1 MPPLRLVFMGS
12 ADFSVPVLDAL
23 IKAGHEII
31 AVYSQPPR
39 PADRGQKEKSSAV
52 HAFAHRKGLDVR
64 TPETFEDENEQAAF
78 RALFKAGGADGAVVV
93 AYGLR
98 LPKAALDA
106 PRLGCLNVHA
116 SLLPRWRGAA
126 PIQRAILEGDTVT
139 GVSIMQIDEGMDTGP
154 VLLARKVPITA
165 DTTAGTLHDEL
176 AALGAEMMLK
186 ALAGLEAGT
195 LEPVPQA
202 ADGVTLAPKLNRAD
216 GRLDWRRP
224 ADELERQVRAFNP
237 WPGVWVEYEGQRI
250 KVLAAAVEEG
260 AAGGGATGTLS
271 GTLPGILID
280 DALGVATGG
289 VGTGAGVL
297 RLLRVQRAGRDPQ
310 DAETFILG
318 YPMPAGTR
326 LE

>member
-1 MPPLRLVFMGS
+1 MPRPRLVFMGS

-23 IKAGHEII
+23 IAAGHEII

-39 PADRGQKEKSSAV
+39 PADRGQREKSSAV

-78 RALFKAGGADGAVVV
+78 KALFKARGADGADGAVVV

-98 LPKAALDA
+98 LPKVVFDA

-139 GVSIMQIDEGMDTGP
+139 GISIMQIDEGMDTGP

-176 AALGAEMMLK
+176 AALGAEMIVE
-186 ALAGLEAGT
+186 ALAGLEAGA
-195 LEPVPQA
+195 LEPVPQGTE
-202 ADGVTLAPKLNRAD
+202 GVTHAGKLSRAD

-224 ADELERQVRAFNP
+224 ADELERRVRALNP
-237 WPGVWVEYEGQRI
+237 WPGVWVKYEGERI

-260 AAGGGATGTLS
+260 APGGGET
-271 GTLPGILID
+271 GTLPGTLID
-280 DALGVATGG
+280 DTLGVT
-289 VGTGAGVL
+289 TGAGVL
-297 RLLRVQRAGRDPQ
+297 KLLRVQRAGRDPQ

>member
-1 MPPLRLVFMGS
+1 MPRPRLVFMGS

-23 IKAGHEII
+23 IAAGHEII

-39 PADRGQKEKSSAV
+39 PADRGQREKSSAV

-78 RALFKAGGADGAVVV
+78 KALFKARGADGADGAVVV

-98 LPKAALDA
+98 LPKVVFDA

-139 GVSIMQIDEGMDTGP
+139 GISIMQIDEGMDTGP

-176 AALGAEMMLK
+176 AALGAEMIVE

-195 LEPVPQA
+195 LKPVPQGTE
-202 ADGVTLAPKLNRAD
+202 GVTHAGKLSRAD

-224 ADELERQVRAFNP
+224 ADELERRVRALNP
-237 WPGVWVEYEGQRI
+237 WPGVWVKYEGERI

-260 AAGGGATGTLS
+260 APGGGET
-271 GTLPGILID
+271 GTLPGTLID
-280 DALGVATGG
+280 DTLGVT
-289 VGTGAGVL
+289 TGAGVL

>member
-1 MPPLRLVFMGS
+1 MVF
-12 ADFSVPVLDAL
+12 
-23 IKAGHEII
+23 
-31 AVYSQPPR
+31 
-39 PADRGQKEKSSAV
+39 
-52 HAFAHRKGLDVR
+52 
-64 TPETFEDENEQAAF
+64 
-78 RALFKAGGADGAVVV
+78 
-93 AYGLR
+93 
-98 LPKAALDA
+98 DA

-139 GVSIMQIDEGMDTGP
+139 GISIMQIDEGMDTGP

-176 AALGAEMMLK
+176 AALGAEMIVE
-186 ALAGLEAGT
+186 AQAGLEART
-195 LEPVPQA
+195 LKPVPQGTE
-202 ADGVTLAPKLNRAD
+202 GVTHAGKLSRAD

-224 ADELERQVRAFNP
+224 ADELERRVRALNP
-237 WPGVWVEYEGQRI
+237 WPGVWVKYEGERI

-260 AAGGGATGTLS
+260 APGGGET
-271 GTLPGILID
+271 GTLPGTLID
-280 DALGVATGG
+280 DTLGVT
-289 VGTGAGVL
+289 TGAGVL
-297 RLLRVQRAGRDPQ
+297 RLLRVQRAGKDPQ

>member
-1 MPPLRLVFMGS
+1 MPRPRLIFMGS

-39 PADRGQKEKSSAV
+39 PAGRGQREKPSAV
-52 HAFAHRKGLDVR
+52 HAFAHQKGLDVR
-64 TPETFEDENEQAAF
+64 NPETFDEVDEQAAF
-78 RALFKAGGADGAVVV
+78 RALFEARGDNGADGAVVV
-93 AYGLR
+93 AYGLK
-98 LPKAALDA
+98 LPKAVIDA

-139 GVSIMQIDEGMDTGP
+139 GVSIMRIDEGMDTGP

-165 DTTAGTLHDEL
+165 DTTAETLHDEL
-176 AALGAEMMLK
+176 AALGAGMMVE

-195 LEPVPQA
+195 LEPVPQS
-202 ADGVTLAPKLNRAD
+202 ADGVTHAGKLNRAD
-216 GRLDWRRP
+216 GRIDWHRP
-224 ADELERQVRAFNP
+224 AVELERQVRALNP
-237 WPGVWVEYEGQRI
+237 WPGVWVEHGGERI

-260 AAGGGATGTLS
+260 AAGGGAAGMLPGTL
-271 GTLPGILID
+271 ID
-280 DALGVATGG
+280 GALGVATGD
-289 VGTGAGVL
+289 GVL
-297 RLLRVQRAGRDPQ
+297 RLSRVQRAGRDPQ
-310 DAETFILG
+310 DAEAFILG

>member
-1 MPPLRLVFMGS
+1 MPRPRLIFMGS

-23 IKAGHEII
+23 IAAGHEII

-39 PADRGQKEKSSAV
+39 PADRGQKEKPSAV

-64 TPETFEDENEQAAF
+64 MPETFEDENEQAAF
-78 RALFKAGGADGAVVV
+78 KALFKARGADGADGAVVV

-98 LPKAALDA
+98 LPKVVFDA

-139 GVSIMQIDEGMDTGP
+139 GISIMQIDEGMDTGP

-176 AALGAEMMLK
+176 AVLGAEMIVE
-186 ALAGLEAGT
+186 ALAGLEAGA
-195 LEPVPQA
+195 LEPVPQGTE
-202 ADGVTLAPKLNRAD
+202 GVTHAGKLSRAD

-224 ADELERQVRAFNP
+224 ADELERRVRALNP
-237 WPGVWVEYEGQRI
+237 WPGVWVKYEGERI

-260 AAGGGATGTLS
+260 APGGGET
-271 GTLPGILID
+271 GTLPGTLID
-280 DALGVATGG
+280 DTLGVT
-289 VGTGAGVL
+289 TGAGVL
-297 RLLRVQRAGRDPQ
+297 KLLRVQRAGRDPQ

>member
-1 MPPLRLVFMGS
+1 MPRPRLVFMGS

-23 IKAGHEII
+23 IAAGHEII

-39 PADRGQKEKSSAV
+39 PADRGQREKSSTV

-78 RALFKAGGADGAVVV
+78 KALFKARGADGADGAVVV

-98 LPKAALDA
+98 LPKVVFDA

-139 GVSIMQIDEGMDTGP
+139 GISIMQIDEGMDTGP

-176 AALGAEMMLK
+176 AALGAEMIVE

-195 LEPVPQA
+195 LKPVPQGTE
-202 ADGVTLAPKLNRAD
+202 GVTHAGKLSRAD

-224 ADELERQVRAFNP
+224 ADELERRVRALNP
-237 WPGVWVEYEGQRI
+237 WPGVWVKYEGERI

-260 AAGGGATGTLS
+260 APGGGET
-271 GTLPGILID
+271 GTLPGTLID
-280 DALGVATGG
+280 DTLGVT
-289 VGTGAGVL
+289 TGAGVL

>member
-1 MPPLRLVFMGS
+1 MGS

-31 AVYSQPPR
+31 AVYSPLPR
-39 PADRGQKEKSSAV
+39 PAGRGQREKPSAV
-52 HAFAHRKGLDVR
+52 HAFARGKGLDVR

-78 RALFKAGGADGAVVV
+78 ADLSADAAVVV

-98 LPKAALDA
+98 LPKAVIDA

-126 PIQRAILEGDTVT
+126 PIQRAILEGDTET
-139 GVSIMQIDEGMDTGP
+139 GVSIMRIDEGMDTGP
-154 VLLARKVPITA
+154 VLLAGKVPITA

-176 AALGAEMMLK
+176 SALGAEMMLK
-186 ALAGLEAGT
+186 ALAGLDAGT

-202 ADGVTLAPKLNRAD
+202 ADGVTLAPKLSRAD
-216 GRLDWRRP
+216 GRIDWRRP
-224 ADELERQVRAFNP
+224 AAGLERQVRALNP
-237 WPGVWVEYEGQRI
+237 WPGVWVEHGGERI

-260 AAGGGATGTLS
+260 AAG
-271 GTLPGILID
+271 TLPGTLID
-280 DALGVATGG
+280 DALGVATGD
-289 VGTGAGVL
+289 GVL
-297 RLLRVQRAGRDPQ
+297 RLSRVQRAGRDPQ
-310 DAETFILG
+310 DAEAFILG

>member
-1 MPPLRLVFMGS
+1 MPRPRLVFMGS

-23 IKAGHEII
+23 IAAGHEII

-39 PADRGQKEKSSAV
+39 PADRGQREKSSAV

-78 RALFKAGGADGAVVV
+78 KALFKARGADGADGAVVV

-98 LPKAALDA
+98 LPKVVFDA

-139 GVSIMQIDEGMDTGP
+139 GISIMQIDEGMDTGP

-176 AALGAEMMLK
+176 AALGAEMIVE
-186 ALAGLEAGT
+186 ALAGLEAGA
-195 LEPVPQA
+195 LEPVPQGTE
-202 ADGVTLAPKLNRAD
+202 GVTHAGKLSRAD

-224 ADELERQVRAFNP
+224 ADELERRVRALNP
-237 WPGVWVEYEGQRI
+237 WPGVWVKYEGERI

-260 AAGGGATGTLS
+260 APGGGET
-271 GTLPGILID
+271 GTLPGTFID
-280 DALGVATGG
+280 DTLGVT
-289 VGTGAGVL
+289 TGAGVL

>member
-1 MPPLRLVFMGS
+1 MPRPRLVFMGS

-23 IKAGHEII
+23 IAAGHEII

-39 PADRGQKEKSSAV
+39 PADRGQREKSSTV

-78 RALFKAGGADGAVVV
+78 KALFKARGADGAHRALVV
-93 AYGLR
+93 ADWRR
-98 LPKAALDA
+98 LPKVVFDV

-139 GVSIMQIDEGMDTGP
+139 GISIMQIDEGMDTGP

-176 AALGAEMMLK
+176 AALGAEMIVE
-186 ALAGLEAGT
+186 ALAGLEAGA
-195 LEPVPQA
+195 LEPVPQGTE
-202 ADGVTLAPKLNRAD
+202 GVTHAGKLSRAD

-224 ADELERQVRAFNP
+224 ADELERRVRALNP
-237 WPGVWVEYEGQRI
+237 WPGVWVKYEGERI

-260 AAGGGATGTLS
+260 APGGGET
-271 GTLPGILID
+271 GTLPGTLID
-280 DALGVATGG
+280 DTLGVT
-289 VGTGAGVL
+289 TGAGVL

>member
-1 MPPLRLVFMGS
+1 MPRPRLVFMGS

-23 IKAGHEII
+23 IAAGHEII

-39 PADRGQKEKSSAV
+39 PADRGQREKSSAV

-78 RALFKAGGADGAVVV
+78 KALFKARGDDGADGAVVV

-98 LPKAALDA
+98 LPKVVFDA

-139 GVSIMQIDEGMDTGP
+139 GISIMQIDEGMDTGP

-176 AALGAEMMLK
+176 AALGAEMIVE

-195 LEPVPQA
+195 LKPVPQGTE
-202 ADGVTLAPKLNRAD
+202 GVTHAGKLSRAD

-224 ADELERQVRAFNP
+224 ADELERRVRALNP
-237 WPGVWVEYEGQRI
+237 WPGVWVKYEGERI

-260 AAGGGATGTLS
+260 APGGGET
-271 GTLPGILID
+271 GTLPGTFID
-280 DALGVATGG
+280 DTLGVT
-289 VGTGAGVL
+289 TGAGVL

>member
-1 MPPLRLVFMGS
+1 MPPLRLIFMGS
-12 ADFSVPVLDAL
+12 PDFSVPVLDAL

-39 PADRGQKEKSSAV
+39 PADRGQREKPSAV
-52 HAFAHRKGLDVR
+52 HAFALGKGLDVR
-64 TPETFEDENEQAAF
+64 TPETLEDENDQAAF

-98 LPKAALDA
+98 LPKAVLDA

-154 VLLARKVPITA
+154 VLLTREVPITA

-176 AALGAEMMLK
+176 AALGAEMMVE

-195 LEPVPQA
+195 LEPLPQA
-202 ADGVTLAPKLNRAD
+202 ADGITHAGKLNRAD

-224 ADELERQVRAFNP
+224 AVELERQVRALNP
-237 WPGVWVEYEGQRI
+237 WPGVSVEYEGERI

-260 AAGGGATGTLS
+260 AAGGGATE
-271 GTLPGILID
+271 TLPGTLID
-280 DALGVATGG
+280 DALGVA
-289 VGTGAGVL
+289 TGAGVL

-318 YPMPAGTR
+318 YPMAAGTR
-326 LE
+326 VE

>member
-1 MPPLRLVFMGS
+1 MPRPRLVFMGS

-23 IKAGHEII
+23 IAAGHEII

-39 PADRGQKEKSSAV
+39 PADRGQREKSSTV

-78 RALFKAGGADGAVVV
+78 KALFKARGADGAVVV

-98 LPKAALDA
+98 LPKVVFDA

-139 GVSIMQIDEGMDTGP
+139 GISIMQIDEGMDTGP

-176 AALGAEMMLK
+176 AALGAEMIVE

-195 LEPVPQA
+195 LKPVPQGTE
-202 ADGVTLAPKLNRAD
+202 GVTHAGKLSRAD

-224 ADELERQVRAFNP
+224 ADELERRVRALNP
-237 WPGVWVEYEGQRI
+237 WPGVWVKYEGERI
-250 KVLAAAVEEG
+250 KVLAAVVEEG
-260 AAGGGATGTLS
+260 APGGGET
-271 GTLPGILID
+271 GTLPGTLID
-280 DALGVATGG
+280 DTLGVT
-289 VGTGAGVL
+289 TGAGVL

-310 DAETFILG
+310 DVETFILG

>member
-1 MPPLRLVFMGS
+1 MPRPRLVFMGS

-23 IKAGHEII
+23 IAAGHEII

-39 PADRGQKEKSSAV
+39 PADRGQREKSSTV

-78 RALFKAGGADGAVVV
+78 KALFKARGADGADGAVVV

-98 LPKAALDA
+98 LPKVVFDA

-139 GVSIMQIDEGMDTGP
+139 GISIMQIDEGMDTGP

-176 AALGAEMMLK
+176 AALGAEMIVE

-195 LEPVPQA
+195 LKPVPQGTE
-202 ADGVTLAPKLNRAD
+202 GVTHAGKLSRAD

-224 ADELERQVRAFNP
+224 ADELERRVRALNP
-237 WPGVWVEYEGQRI
+237 WPGVWVKYEGERI

-260 AAGGGATGTLS
+260 APGGGET
-271 GTLPGILID
+271 GTLPGTLID
-280 DALGVATGG
+280 DTLGVT
-289 VGTGAGVL
+289 TGAGVL
-297 RLLRVQRAGRDPQ
+297 RLLRVQRAGKDPQ

>member
-1 MPPLRLVFMGS
+1 MPRPRLVFMGS

-23 IKAGHEII
+23 IAAGHEII

-39 PADRGQKEKSSAV
+39 PADRGQREKFSAV

-78 RALFKAGGADGAVVV
+78 KALFKARGADGVVVV

-98 LPKAALDA
+98 LPKVVFDA

-139 GVSIMQIDEGMDTGP
+139 GISIMQIDEGMDTGP

-176 AALGAEMMLK
+176 AALGAEMIVE

-195 LEPVPQA
+195 LKPVPQGTE
-202 ADGVTLAPKLNRAD
+202 GVTHAGKLSRAD

-224 ADELERQVRAFNP
+224 ADELERRVRALNP
-237 WPGVWVEYEGQRI
+237 WPGVWVKYEGERI

-260 AAGGGATGTLS
+260 APGGGET
-271 GTLPGILID
+271 GTLPGTFID
-280 DALGVATGG
+280 DTLGVT
-289 VGTGAGVL
+289 TGAGVL
-297 RLLRVQRAGRDPQ
+297 KLLRVQRAGRDPQ

>member
-1 MPPLRLVFMGS
+1 MGS

-31 AVYSQPPR
+31 AVYSPLPR
-39 PADRGQKEKSSAV
+39 PAGRGQREKPSAV
-52 HAFAHRKGLDVR
+52 HAFARSKGLDVR

-78 RALFKAGGADGAVVV
+78 ADLSADAAVVV

-98 LPKAALDA
+98 LPKAVIDA

-126 PIQRAILEGDTVT
+126 PIQRAILEGDTET
-139 GVSIMQIDEGMDTGP
+139 GVSIMRIDEGMDTGP
-154 VLLARKVPITA
+154 VLLAGKVPITA

-176 AALGAEMMLK
+176 SALGAEMMLK
-186 ALAGLEAGT
+186 ALAGLDAGT

-202 ADGVTLAPKLNRAD
+202 ADGVTLAPKLSRAD
-216 GRLDWRRP
+216 GRIDWRRP
-224 ADELERQVRAFNP
+224 AAGLERQVRALNP
-237 WPGVWVEYEGQRI
+237 WPGVWVEHGGERI

-260 AAGGGATGTLS
+260 AAG
-271 GTLPGILID
+271 TLPGTLID
-280 DALGVATGG
+280 DALGVATGD
-289 VGTGAGVL
+289 GVL
-297 RLLRVQRAGRDPQ
+297 RLSRVQRAGRDPQ
-310 DAETFILG
+310 DAEAFILG

>member
-1 MPPLRLVFMGS
+1 MPRPRLVFMGS

-23 IKAGHEII
+23 IAAGHEII

-39 PADRGQKEKSSAV
+39 PADRGQREKSSAV

-78 RALFKAGGADGAVVV
+78 KALFKARGADGAVVV

-98 LPKAALDA
+98 LPKVVFDA

-139 GVSIMQIDEGMDTGP
+139 GISIMQIDEGMDTGP

-176 AALGAEMMLK
+176 AALGAEMIVE
-186 ALAGLEAGT
+186 ALAGLEAGI
-195 LEPVPQA
+195 LKPVPQGTE
-202 ADGVTLAPKLNRAD
+202 GVTHAGKLSRAD

-224 ADELERQVRAFNP
+224 ADELERRVRALNP
-237 WPGVWVEYEGQRI
+237 WPGVWVKYEGERI

-260 AAGGGATGTLS
+260 TPGGGET
-271 GTLPGILID
+271 GTLPGTLID
-280 DALGVATGG
+280 DTLGVT
-289 VGTGAGVL
+289 TGAGVL
-297 RLLRVQRAGRDPQ
+297 KLLRVQRAGRDPQ

>member
-1 MPPLRLVFMGS
+1 MPRPRLVFMGS

-23 IKAGHEII
+23 IAAGHEII

-39 PADRGQKEKSSAV
+39 PADRGQREKSSAV

-78 RALFKAGGADGAVVV
+78 KALFKARGADGADGAVVV

-98 LPKAALDA
+98 LPKVVFDA

-139 GVSIMQIDEGMDTGP
+139 GISIMQIDEGMDTGP

-176 AALGAEMMLK
+176 AALGAEMIVE
-186 ALAGLEAGT
+186 ALAGLEAGA
-195 LEPVPQA
+195 LEPVPQGTE
-202 ADGVTLAPKLNRAD
+202 GVTHAGKLSRAD

-224 ADELERQVRAFNP
+224 ADELERRVRALNP
-237 WPGVWVEYEGQRI
+237 WPGVWVKYEGERI

-260 AAGGGATGTLS
+260 APGGGET
-271 GTLPGILID
+271 GTLPGTLID
-280 DALGVATGG
+280 DTLGVT
-289 VGTGAGVL
+289 TGAGVL

>member
-1 MPPLRLVFMGS
+1 MPRPRLVFMGS

-23 IKAGHEII
+23 IAAGHEII

-39 PADRGQKEKSSAV
+39 PADRGQREKSSTV

-78 RALFKAGGADGAVVV
+78 KALFKAKGADGADGAVVV

-98 LPKAALDA
+98 LPKVVFDA

-139 GVSIMQIDEGMDTGP
+139 GISIMQIDEGMDTGP
-154 VLLARKVPITA
+154 VLLARKAPITA

-176 AALGAEMMLK
+176 AALGAEMIVE

-195 LEPVPQA
+195 LKPVPQGTE
-202 ADGVTLAPKLNRAD
+202 GVTHAGKLSRAD

-224 ADELERQVRAFNP
+224 ADELERRVRALNP
-237 WPGVWVEYEGQRI
+237 WPGVWVKYEGERI
-250 KVLAAAVEEG
+250 KVLAAVVEEG
-260 AAGGGATGTLS
+260 APGGGET
-271 GTLPGILID
+271 GTLPGTFID
-280 DALGVATGG
+280 DTLGVT
-289 VGTGAGVL
+289 TGAGVL

>member
-1 MPPLRLVFMGS
+1 MTPLRLIFMGS
-12 ADFSVPVLDAL
+12 PDFSVPVLEAL
-23 IKAGHEII
+23 IEAGHEII

-39 PADRGQKEKSSAV
+39 PAGRGQKEKSSAV
-52 HAFAHRKGLDVR
+52 HAFAQRKGLDVR

-78 RALFKAGGADGAVVV
+78 ADLSADCAVVV
-93 AYGLR
+93 AYGLK
-98 LPKAALDA
+98 LPKATLDA

-126 PIQRAILEGDTVT
+126 PIQRAILEGDRET

-154 VLLARKVPITA
+154 VLLAREVPITA
-165 DTTAGTLHDEL
+165 DTTAGTLHDAL
-176 AALGAEMMLK
+176 AALGAEMMVE
-186 ALAGLEAGT
+186 ALAGIEAGT

-202 ADGVTLAPKLNRAD
+202 ADGVTHAGKLSRAD

-224 ADELERQVRAFNP
+224 ADELERRVRALNP
-237 WPGVWVEYEGQRI
+237 WPGMWVEHEGERI

-260 AAGGGATGTLS
+260 AAGGGEA
-271 GTLPGILID
+271 GTLPGTLPGTLID
-280 DALGVATGG
+280 DALGVA
-289 VGTGAGVL
+289 TGAGVL

>member
-1 MPPLRLVFMGS
+1 MPRPRLVFMGS

-23 IKAGHEII
+23 IAAGHEII

-39 PADRGQKEKSSAV
+39 PADRGQREKSSAV

-78 RALFKAGGADGAVVV
+78 KALFKARGADGAVVV

-98 LPKAALDA
+98 LPMAVFDA

-139 GVSIMQIDEGMDTGP
+139 GISIMQIDEGMDTGP

-176 AALGAEMMLK
+176 AALGAEMIVE
-186 ALAGLEAGT
+186 ALAGLEAGI
-195 LEPVPQA
+195 LKPVPQGTE
-202 ADGVTLAPKLNRAD
+202 GVTHAGKLSRAD

-224 ADELERQVRAFNP
+224 ADELERRVRALNP
-237 WPGVWVEYEGQRI
+237 WPGVWVKYEGERI

-260 AAGGGATGTLS
+260 APGGGET
-271 GTLPGILID
+271 GTLPGTLID
-280 DALGVATGG
+280 DTLGVT
-289 VGTGAGVL
+289 TGAGVL
-297 RLLRVQRAGRDPQ
+297 KLLRVQRAGRDPQ

>member
-1 MPPLRLVFMGS
+1 MPRPRLVFMGS

-23 IKAGHEII
+23 IAAGHEII

-39 PADRGQKEKSSAV
+39 PADRGQREKSSTV

-78 RALFKAGGADGAVVV
+78 KALFKARGADGADGAVVV

-98 LPKAALDA
+98 LPKVVFDA

-139 GVSIMQIDEGMDTGP
+139 GISIMQIDEGMDTGP

-176 AALGAEMMLK
+176 AALGAEMIVE
-186 ALAGLEAGT
+186 ALAGLEAGA
-195 LEPVPQA
+195 LEPVPQGTE
-202 ADGVTLAPKLNRAD
+202 GVTHAGKLSRAD

-224 ADELERQVRAFNP
+224 ADELERRVRALNP
-237 WPGVWVEYEGQRI
+237 WPGVWVKYEGERI

-260 AAGGGATGTLS
+260 APGGGET
-271 GTLPGILID
+271 GTLPGTLID
-280 DALGVATGG
+280 DTLGVT
-289 VGTGAGVL
+289 TGAGVL
-297 RLLRVQRAGRDPQ
+297 KLLRVQRAGRDPQ

>member
-1 MPPLRLVFMGS
+1 MPRPRLVFMGS

-23 IKAGHEII
+23 IAAGHEII

-39 PADRGQKEKSSAV
+39 PADRGQREKSSTV

-78 RALFKAGGADGAVVV
+78 KALFKARGADGAVVV

-98 LPKAALDA
+98 LPKVVFDA

-139 GVSIMQIDEGMDTGP
+139 GISIMQIDEGMDTGP

-176 AALGAEMMLK
+176 AALGAEMIVE

-195 LEPVPQA
+195 LKPVPQGTE
-202 ADGVTLAPKLNRAD
+202 GVTHAGKLSRAD

-224 ADELERQVRAFNP
+224 ADELERRVRALNP
-237 WPGVWVEYEGQRI
+237 WPGVWVKYEGERI
-250 KVLAAAVEEG
+250 KVLTAAVEEG
-260 AAGGGATGTLS
+260 APGGGET
-271 GTLPGILID
+271 GTLPGTLID
-280 DALGVATGG
+280 DTLGVT
-289 VGTGAGVL
+289 TGAGVL

-310 DAETFILG
+310 DVETFILG

>member
-1 MPPLRLVFMGS
+1 MPRPRLVFMGS
-12 ADFSVPVLDAL
+12 ADFSVPVLNAL
-23 IKAGHEII
+23 IAAGHEII
-31 AVYSQPPR
+31 AIYSQPPR
-39 PADRGQKEKSSAV
+39 PADRGQREKSSAV

-78 RALFKAGGADGAVVV
+78 KALFKARGADGADGAVVV

-98 LPKAALDA
+98 LPKVVLDA
-106 PRLGCLNVHA
+106 PRVGCLNVHA

-139 GVSIMQIDEGMDTGP
+139 GISIMQIDEGMDTGP

-176 AALGAEMMLK
+176 AALGAEMIVE

-195 LEPVPQA
+195 LKPVPQGTE
-202 ADGVTLAPKLNRAD
+202 GVTHAGKLSRAD

-224 ADELERQVRAFNP
+224 ADELERRVRALNP
-237 WPGVWVEYEGQRI
+237 WPGVWVKYEGERI

-260 AAGGGATGTLS
+260 APGGGET
-271 GTLPGILID
+271 GTLPGTFID
-280 DALGVATGG
+280 DTLGVTT
-289 VGTGAGVL
+289 GTGVL
-297 RLLRVQRAGRDPQ
+297 KLLRVQRAGRDPQ

>member
-1 MPPLRLVFMGS
+1 MGS
-12 ADFSVPVLDAL
+12 PDFAVPVLDAL

-39 PADRGQKEKSSAV
+39 PADRGQREKPSAV

-78 RALFKAGGADGAVVV
+78 ADLSADCAVVV
-93 AYGLR
+93 AYGLK
-98 LPKAALDA
+98 LPKAVIDA

-154 VLLARKVPITA
+154 VLLAREVPITA
-165 DTTAGTLHDEL
+165 DTTAGTLHDAL
-176 AALGAEMMLK
+176 AALGAEMIVE
-186 ALAGLEAGT
+186 ALAGIEAGT

-202 ADGVTLAPKLNRAD
+202 ADGVTHAPKLSRAD
-216 GRLDWRRP
+216 GRLDWRRR
-224 ADELERQVRAFNP
+224 AVELERQVRAFNP
-237 WPGVWVEYEGQRI
+237 RPGVWVEYEGQRI
-250 KVLAAAVEEG
+250 KVLASAVEE
-260 AAGGGATGTLS
+260 AAPSGGDTEPGT
-271 GTLPGILID
+271 LID
-280 DALGVATGG
+280 DALGVATGS
-289 VGTGAGVL
+289 GVL
-297 RLLRVQRAGRDPQ
+297 RLLRVQRAGKDPQ
-310 DAETFILG
+310 DAEAFILG
-318 YPMPAGTR
+318 YPLAAGTR

>member
-1 MPPLRLVFMGS
+1 MPPLRLIFMGS
-12 ADFSVPVLDAL
+12 PDFSVPVLDAL

-39 PADRGQKEKSSAV
+39 PADRGQREKPSAV
-52 HAFAHRKGLDVR
+52 HAFALGKGLDVR

-78 RALFKAGGADGAVVV
+78 ADLNADGAVVV
-93 AYGLR
+93 AYGLK
-98 LPKAALDA
+98 LPKAVLDA

-195 LEPVPQA
+195 LKPLSQA
-202 ADGVTLAPKLNRAD
+202 ADGVTHAGKLSRAD

-224 ADELERQVRAFNP
+224 AVELERQVRAFNP
-237 WPGVWVEYEGQRI
+237 WPGVWVEHQGERI

-260 AAGGGATGTLS
+260 PAGLEPEPGTLM
-271 GTLPGILID
+271 D
-280 DALGVATGG
+280 DALGVATD
-289 VGTGAGVL
+289 AGVL
-297 RLLRVQRAGRDPQ
+297 RLVRVQRASRDPQ